1 MKKEEIEKSKDNQP
15 MNTPKKIMEIK
26 PTTSKS
32 IVKIGSNNQT
42 SSKILPG
49 KNFIHFLDKF
59 LVVFLISRNPSFDN
73 FNKENQF

>member
-1 MKKEEIEKSKDNQP
+1 LKKEEVEKSKDNQP

-49 KNFIHFLDKF
+49 RKSH
-59 LVVFLISRNPSFDN
+59 SFSG
-73 FNKENQF
+73 